1 MLHALKEVYYSSSYK
16 YIWYASGV
24 IALLAFLY
32 YLTQFHVLPLPP
44 QLLNAQTTFLID
56 ALFLIAILVPRPGLT
71 EKALHREFRLSGIF
85 FTVALIALVLVHHF
99 YLSS

>member
-1 MLHALKEVYYSSSYK
+1 MLHAFKEVYYSSSYK

-24 IALLAFLY
+24 IALLTFLY
-32 YLTQFHVLPLPP
+32 YLAQFHVLPLPS

-56 ALFLIAILVPRPGLT
+56 ALFLIAILLPRPGLT
-71 EKALHREFRLSGIF
+71 EKALHREFRLSGF
-85 FTVALIALVLVHHF
+85 FFAVVIIALVLVHYF